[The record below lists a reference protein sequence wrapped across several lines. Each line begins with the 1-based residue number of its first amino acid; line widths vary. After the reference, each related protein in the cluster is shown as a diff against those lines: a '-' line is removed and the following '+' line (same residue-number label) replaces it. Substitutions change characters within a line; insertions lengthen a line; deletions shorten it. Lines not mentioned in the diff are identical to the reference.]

1 MARSGH
7 AGDHGAQAWTEPR
20 LPRAL
25 ASSWL
30 PSPGADGTR
39 EGARLWP
46 HGESHIASWQ
56 QGWAELD
63 EGTAGDRDG
72 EPQVPG
78 GGKD

>member
-7 AGDHGAQAWTEPR
+7 AGGRGAQAWTELR
-20 LPRAL
+20 LPCAL
-25 ASSWL
+25 ASSRL

-46 HGESHIASWQ
+46 HGESRIASWQ

-63 EGTAGDRDG
+63 GGTAGDPDG

-78 GGKD
+78 GGEN